1 MAKIRLLFGT
11 GIAAWFAIKLFGLGT
26 WTWEQSNQAGIFWNL
41 ACVTG
46 IAALLSYVHR
56 SESTFIQRWKNVAKT
71 TVLYGL
77 VLSCSI
83 GIWYYALVPET
94 ISQRKKEQ
102 LELLQ
107 EFVNDPNALGAV
119 QDSNVALGHQSAEEI
134 FAQQA
139 ANLEIFFSPL
149 FFIGTV
155 LMVWIF
161 TAAVLSAIFAAVMPR
176 IWNAHPK

>member
-11 GIAAWFAIKLFGLGT
+11 GIAAWFAIKLYGLGT
-26 WTWEQSNQAGIFWNL
+26 WTWEQSNQAGILWNL
-41 ACVTG
+41 ACVTSV
-46 IAALLSYVHR
+46 AALMGYIHR
-56 SESTFIQRWKNVAKT
+56 NEDVFLVRWKNVAKT

-77 VLSCSI
+77 VLSCSM
-83 GIWYYALVPET
+83 GIWYYGLVPET
-94 ISQRKKEQ
+94 IEQRKTEQ
-102 LELLQ
+102 LEVARGIRQ
-107 EFVNDPNALGAV
+107 RPQRTRRV
-119 QDSNVALGHQSAEEI
+119 QDSNAALGHQSAEEI
-134 FAQQA
+134 FTQQA
-139 ANLEIFFSPL
+139 ANLEVFFSPL